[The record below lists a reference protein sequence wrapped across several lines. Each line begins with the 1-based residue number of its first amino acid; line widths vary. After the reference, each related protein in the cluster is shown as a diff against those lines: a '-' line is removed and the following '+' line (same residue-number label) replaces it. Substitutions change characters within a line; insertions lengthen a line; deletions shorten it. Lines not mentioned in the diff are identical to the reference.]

1 MYKLFTVLL
10 LVISSQV
17 LAQPM
22 GINSGNKV
30 YLSGTDGGT
39 LSLQCTNGKLNMK
52 YKYPTYDVDFFI
64 IERQDGPA
72 TKEDPY
78 VLLYGTMT
86 LPQQKAL
93 EQLFLVEEQPIIVT
107 RYPKG
112 TQELFFREIKKGIS
126 MNYTPIGQE
135 FFHIEHDTMGLI
147 KELKNACNNSSVML

>member
-1 MYKLFTVLL
+1 MYKLFTTLL
-10 LVISSQV
+10 LLISLQV
-17 LAQPM
+17 LAQPV

-39 LSLQCTNGKLNMK
+39 LSLQCLNGKLNLK

-72 TKEDPY
+72 TEEDPY
-78 VLLYGTMT
+78 VLLYGTMS

-93 EQLFLVEEQPIIVT
+93 EQLILAETGVIVT

-112 TQELFFREIKKGIS
+112 TQELFFREVKKGIS

-135 FFHIEHDTMGLI
+135 FFPIEHETMGLI